1 MNFLGALGAAGSG
14 ISAGIQDLERQ
25 EEQKFLK
32 QQRARMLK
40 QQADDDAIQEGLKGI
55 RAPGKYTERVDDT
68 PEYGTASTATT
79 REVNY
84 TPQQRAR
91 DIQALYQRYGRVK
104 DADQYGQMAD
114 NIEDRTR
121 RLSREDI
128 QDRAA
133 RLSEISS
140 HAAFMYNT
148 GNLEGAMRLVQGAYD
163 YFPDGRRVVV
173 ENGQWGVAG
182 PSGKYEVPL
191 QPMTKESV
199 GQVINM
205 ALKFGNPALWSQFEQ
220 VSQGNEK
227 ISIAREGNVL
237 KGREIDNIGDYYRN
251 MIAINRDE
259 LNAKIKGGSFNQRS
273 NQRAELFNPI
283 GLSDD
288 GTRVLGIKG
297 GNLVEQS
304 VPAGYSGMF
313 PKTTGIRPQQTKPPK
328 QITWPEVAKFVE
340 AFGHHP
346 APDRAPDRKTGKI
359 PKIKD
364 LQPGEVAEIMRAGY
378 DVGGGGAS
386 AGLPLPEGGLGK
398 PPGR

>member
-79 REVNY
+79 REVDY

-114 NIEDRTR
+114 AIEDRTR

-133 RLSEISS
+133 RLGEISRN
-140 HAAFMYNT
+140 AAFMYNT
-148 GNLEGAMRLVQGAYD
+148 GNLEGAMRLLQGGYD
-163 YFPDGRRVVV
+163 LFPDGRRVVV

-182 PSGKYEVPL
+182 PSGKYEVAPQPL
-191 QPMTKESV
+191 TKESV
-199 GQVINM
+199 GQAVNM
-205 ALKFGNPALWSQFEQ
+205 AMKFGNPALWAQFEQ
-220 VSQGNEK
+220 VRQGDDK
-227 ISIAREGNVL
+227 VGIAREANVL
-237 KGREIDNIGDYYRN
+237 KGKEIDNIGKYYSDK
-251 MIAINRDE
+251 ISLDRDE
-259 LNAKIKGGSFNQRS
+259 LNAKTKAGFFNPRS
-273 NQRAELFNPI
+273 HQPAERFNPI

-288 GTRVLGIKG
+288 GRRVLGING
-297 GNLVEQS
+297 GRLVEQP
-304 VPAGYSGMF
+304 VPEGYSGMF

-328 QITWPEVAKFVE
+328 PIGMNEVQKFVE
-340 AFGHHP
+340 TFGHQP
-346 APDRAPDRKTGKI
+346 ASGYPPDRKTGKTPRI
-359 PKIKD
+359 ADLPFEDIVKII
-364 LQPGEVAEIMRAGY
+364 EARSA
-378 DVGGGGAS
+378 VGGVS